1 MAALCKSIHTD
12 VCVLFIRR
20 TNGVLSH
27 KLPGRLWPSVL
38 GEEFDSAVRLTHFR
52 LEVTAALTAVGE
64 RVDGFRPHSF
74 SELLVYC
81 I

>member
-1 MAALCKSIHTD
+1 M
-12 VCVLFIRR
+12 
-20 TNGVLSH
+20 LSH
-27 KLPGRLWPSVL
+27 KLPGQLWPSVL
-38 GEEFDSAVRLTHFR
+38 REDFDSAVRRTHFR

-64 RVDGFRPHSF
+64 RADGFRPHSF